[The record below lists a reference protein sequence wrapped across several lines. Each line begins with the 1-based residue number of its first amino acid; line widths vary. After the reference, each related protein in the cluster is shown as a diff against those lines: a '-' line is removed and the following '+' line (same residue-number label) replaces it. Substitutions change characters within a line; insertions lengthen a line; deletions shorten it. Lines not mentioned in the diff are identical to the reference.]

1 MPVQLYLRH
10 QKQTVIHHCIGYLK
24 RAIIPNQF
32 RLEEARH
39 AWPNNVF
46 SDCGFEHAF
55 PSYHRIGTNVSAY
68 EGDCAGKDA
77 A

>member
-10 QKQTVIHHCIGYLK
+10 QKQTGIHHCIGYLK
-24 RAIIPNQF
+24 RAIIPNQVSV
-32 RLEEARH
+32 EEATH
-39 AWPNNVF
+39 ARPNNLF
-46 SDCGFEHAF
+46 SGRSFERAF